1 MAIFTRRAITD
12 ILNSDADVSEK
23 LEQIMSLQGRA
34 LETGY
39 ILKSTAEAEKADA
52 IADALAKNKP
62 EPQQIDVTTT
72 AEYKAI
78 VDERDM
84 LRALGGEDFAGVKP
98 KFRETVYKQLER
110 GEGAKPVSEQLTA
123 IKASFEEYFEA
134 DKTPPAQNPTAP
146 QFGAPVTGSMPQ
158 GKDNAFEKIWFSGR
172 EKA

>member
-52 IADALAKNKP
+52 VAEALAKNKP
-62 EPQQIDVTTT
+62 EPQRIDVTTT

-78 VDERDM
+78 ADERDM

-98 KFRETVYKQLER
+98 KFRETVYKQLDR
-110 GEGAKPVSEQLTA
+110 GEGAKPVAEQLTA

-134 DKTPPAQNPTAP
+134 DKTPPQNPAAP
-146 QFGAPVTGSMPQ
+146 QFGAGVTGSMPQ
-158 GKDNAFEKIWFSGR
+158 GKENAFEKIWFAGR
-172 EKA
+172 EKT